1 MPSTISWLD
10 FSDSDRRKMIEV
22 ISLFKQRD
30 TRDEMGLAQIRDGFA
45 ETFFPGTTTIQTRAR
60 YFLFIPWLYRYHEAR
75 KTPSAKIA
83 YRMRNCELRVMKA
96 LGDAGETDG
105 VIGQRAGASLQRFP
119 SSVYWNGLRV
129 WGILRFP
136 GTMYQYYRSLDRYY
150 RSRTYL
156 PEIETTELVQ
166 ESNVNWDPNLPPM
179 PDDFPKKASFEITAF
194 EASYLRERLLLS
206 CNQSLLA
213 YLVDQGQPV
222 EVDFGWLHPNQ
233 VDFPDYLK
241 EKLLHARNFSDS
253 MQGAALLYN
262 LMLAE
267 KRGSEELVEEYRDR
281 IHNWRQRLLI
291 NERDLLIWDRSAFWK
306 LTEQFGRVY
315 AATQLFVNDWLAL
328 LLDGSAIADPI
339 EDQKMHKIVH
349 DREYRLKRNRSR
361 LENPRHLELWSGD
374 AGTGQLDFRWGIG
387 NRIARD
393 IQTGLAKPKGGQDAF
408 TR

>member
-1 MPSTISWLD
+1 MNSLISWLD

-45 ETFFPGTTTIQTRAR
+45 EMFFPGTTTIQTRAR
-60 YFLFIPWLYRYHEAR
+60 YFIFVPWLYRYYEAR

-83 YRMRNCELRVMKA
+83 ERVRKRELQLMRA
-96 LGDAGETDG
+96 LAAAGETDG

-150 RSRTYL
+150 RSTTYL
-156 PEIETTELVQ
+156 PEIETSELVQ
-166 ESNVNWDPNLPPM
+166 DTKVNWDSNLPPM
-179 PDDFPKKASFEITAF
+179 PNDFPQKASFEITAD

-213 YLVDQGQPV
+213 YLVDQCQPV
-222 EVDFGWLHPNQ
+222 EVGFGWLHPNQ

-241 EKLLHARNFSDS
+241 VKLSHARNFSET

-267 KRGSEELVEEYRDR
+267 KRGSEELVKEYRDR
-281 IHNWRQRLLI
+281 TYNWRQRLLI
-291 NERDLLIWDRSAFWK
+291 NERDLLSWDRSAFWK
-306 LTEQFGRVY
+306 LTKQFRRLH
-315 AATQLFVNDWLAL
+315 AATQLFVNEWLAL
-328 LLDGSAIADPI
+328 LLDGSAIADPT
-339 EDQKMHKIVH
+339 EDQRMRKIVH
-349 DREYRLKRNRSR
+349 DREYRLKGNRSR

-374 AGTGQLDFRWGIG
+374 AGTGQLDFRWRIG
-387 NRIARD
+387 NQIARD
-393 IQTGLAKPKGGQDAF
+393 IQTGLAKPKGG
-408 TR
+408 